1 MFDGKFVILQGSLL
15 VSYEVSAR
23 RAVSVYSAMT
33 VRSFSLFFGLLQI
46 DTTHFVLVISPF
58 VGDIQQKS
66 NGVPVETG
74 SRYGSPVG
82 RVVLDG

>member
-1 MFDGKFVILQGSLL
+1 MNLQGSLL
-15 VSYEVSAR
+15 VSYEVSVR
-23 RAVSVYSAMT
+23 GAVSVQSAMT
-33 VRSFSLFFGLLQI
+33 VLSFFFCLVQI

-82 RVVLDG
+82 RLVLDG